1 MFIIPVV
8 VHDGS
13 AYNYHFIIKQ
23 LAKEFKGHFEIL
35 RENTEKYITFQYQ
48 LKKNA
53 IMIKQLHTN

>member
-13 AYNYHFIIKQ
+13 TYNYHFIIKQ

-35 RENTEKYITFQYQ
+35 GEIP
-48 LKKNA
+48 KN
-53 IMIKQLHTN
+53 ILLFSTN